1 MNTTLQVSRS
11 TVARPIVTAL
21 IDTYNHERFI
31 AEAIRSVLE
40 EDFPRDE
47 MEVLVVDDGS
57 TDRTPDIVLQFAP
70 RVRLIRKANGGQ
82 ASCFNTGIAEARGE
96 IVAFLDGDDWWSP
109 NKVTRVAQVFASRPE
124 VGLVGHG
131 ITEVLVDG
139 SHRVDE
145 LREETSFQANSL
157 EGARLFR
164 KHKSFLGTSRMAI
177 RTDLLKKIVPVPEK
191 LVIQAD
197 EYLFTMAAVH
207 SRVVVL
213 PESLTFYRHHG
224 SNLFLISPN
233 DLPKSRTKLSVFQAL
248 SKELRECLRQANL
261 DPKTRKAIEETVDIE
276 RNYLRLSLDGGWPW
290 ETVSTELKL
299 MRILHGD
306 ASVWQHLFSCARLI
320 PALVMPPRAYYRWR
334 RTLAQMPFYQ
344 HLRQNCF
351 PFPVPSHVRR
361 QEKRVR

>member
-1 MNTTLQVSRS
+1 MNKTLQSSRS
-11 TVARPIVTAL
+11 AVARPFVTAL

-31 AEAIRSVLE
+31 TEAIRSVLE

-57 TDRTPDIVLQFAP
+57 TDRTPEIVLQFAP

-82 ASCFNTGIAEARGE
+82 ASSFNTGIAEARGE

-109 NKVTRVAQVFASRPE
+109 NRVARVAQVFASRPE

-145 LREETSFQANSL
+145 LRGETSFQANSL

-164 KHKSFLGTSRMAI
+164 THKSFLGTSRMAI
-177 RTDLLKKIVPVPEK
+177 RTDLLRKIVPVPEK

-197 EYLFTMAAVH
+197 EYLFTMAAVL

-224 SNLFLISPN
+224 SNLFLISSN

-248 SKELRECLRQANL
+248 SKELRESLRQANL
-261 DPKTRKAIEETVDIE
+261 DSKTRKAIVETVEIE
-276 RNYLRLSLDGGWPW
+276 RNHLRLSLDGGWPW

-320 PALVMPPRAYYRWR
+320 PALMMPPRAYYRWR
-334 RTLAQMPFYQ
+334 RTLTQMPLYQ

>member
-1 MNTTLQVSRS
+1 MNTTVLGMRS
-11 TVARPIVTAL
+11 TVTRPFVTAL

-57 TDRTPDIVLQFAP
+57 TDRTPEIVLQFAP
-70 RVRLIRKANGGQ
+70 RVRLVRKANGGQ
-82 ASCFNTGIAEARGE
+82 ASSFNTGIAEARGE

-109 NKVTRVAQVFASRPE
+109 NKVTRIAQVFASRPE

-164 KHKSFLGTSRMAI
+164 RHKSFLGTSRMAI
-177 RTDLLKKIVPVPEK
+177 RTDLLKRIVPAPEK

-197 EYLFTMAAVH
+197 EYLFTMAAVL

-248 SKELRECLRQANL
+248 FKELRESLRQANL
-261 DPKTRKAIEETVDIE
+261 DPKTRKAIVETVEIE
-276 RNYLRLSLDGGWPW
+276 RNHLRLSLDGGWPW

-306 ASVWQHLFSCARLI
+306 ASIWQHLFSCARLI
-320 PALVMPPRAYYRWR
+320 PALIMPPRAYYRWR
-334 RTLAQMPFYQ
+334 RSLAQMPFYQ

>member
-1 MNTTLQVSRS
+1 MNTTLQGSKS
-11 TVARPIVTAL
+11 TVARPFVTAL

-57 TDRTPDIVLQFAP
+57 TDSTPDIVLQFAP

-96 IVAFLDGDDWWSP
+96 IIAFLDGDDWWSP
-109 NKVTRVAQVFASRPE
+109 NKVTRVAQVFASRAD

-197 EYLFTMAAVH
+197 EYLFTMAAVL

-248 SKELRECLRQANL
+248 SKELRECLRQTNL
-261 DPKTRKAIEETVDIE
+261 DTKTRKAIEETVEIE

-299 MRILHGD
+299 MCILHGD

-361 QEKRVR
+361 REKKVR